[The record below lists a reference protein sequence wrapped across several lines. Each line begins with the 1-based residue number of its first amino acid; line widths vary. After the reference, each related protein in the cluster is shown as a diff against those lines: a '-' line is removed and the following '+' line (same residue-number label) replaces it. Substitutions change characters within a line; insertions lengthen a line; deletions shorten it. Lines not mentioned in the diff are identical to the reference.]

1 MTEYILTQGPNS
13 PTPLWHVVSADFDG
27 NGFVTAY
34 DQVLMRRC
42 LLGLPLGLPSDWH
55 AWRFVPYPNA
65 GNPLLYPGYNPQGPV
80 PQGVSNLHQI
90 HASITVTPDQN
101 NAIFLGGMSFWGVK
115 RGDIYQQCADCSFSL
130 PLTGERSASAVRQ
143 LLVEGQSLK
152 RGETMLIPV
161 KLGEDISEVRMLN
174 FALLLDAKR
183 VEEVAVYTDHLS
195 NDDVLSNIVERDG
208 YFEVRFSVADMGAT
222 GSAFFEGEPLCYLR
236 IKTYEDVAL
245 SDIFAFDPSN
255 QLNTAITGVFGNIRD
270 KVEVAVRPY
279 AKSEPTFEV
288 CVIQE
293 YPGAPPRGLE
303 IESPAASTLNI
314 QVVSSIAFAQ
324 RIVGLEGETYL
335 TFDRSAFGTGLYRV
349 VIHTDSGNSSIP
361 FVVLS

>member
-1 MTEYILTQGPNS
+1 
-13 PTPLWHVVSADFDG
+13 
-27 NGFVTAY
+27 
-34 DQVLMRRC
+34 
-42 LLGLPLGLPSDWH
+42 
-55 AWRFVPYPNA
+55 
-65 GNPLLYPGYNPQGPV
+65 
-80 PQGVSNLHQI
+80 
-90 HASITVTPDQN
+90 
-101 NAIFLGGMSFWGVK
+101 MSFWGVK